1 MQAGAKR
8 KIFFTWP
15 SAAEISPAESLLR
28 IPGSCYSDDHWEEEY
43 QPHFFGLFVIPSE
56 CEESHKYLF
65 RRGFFKAK
73 FFRMKSTVRIVI
85 SCRRF
90 FGVPHFGMTLYCKG
104 CSTCQK
110 ESPNYCKRFFASF
123 TQRSE

>member
-56 CEESHKYLF
+56 CEESLF
-65 RRGFFKAK
+65 MPRIGFCHSE
-73 FFRMKSTVRIVI
+73 RSE
-85 SCRRF
+85 
-90 FGVPHFGMTLYCKG
+90 
-104 CSTCQK
+104 
-110 ESPNYCKRFFASF
+110 ESPPTRPASPIPIIAKRPFP
-123 TQRSE
+123 R